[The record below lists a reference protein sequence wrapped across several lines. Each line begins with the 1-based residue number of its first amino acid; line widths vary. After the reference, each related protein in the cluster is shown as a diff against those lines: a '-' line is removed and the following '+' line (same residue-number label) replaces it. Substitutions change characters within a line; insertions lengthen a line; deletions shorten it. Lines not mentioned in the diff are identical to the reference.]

1 MIREYVAGYLPSVLY
16 VLYGTSVHFAD
27 VMDDGIKFAGLI
39 LAAMGIVHLALKIY
53 GTWLDNRIKN
63 KQLE

>member
-1 MIREYVAGYLPSVLY
+1 MICEYVAGYLSGVLY

-27 VMDDGIKFAGLI
+27 VMDGGIKIVGLI
-39 LAAMGIVHLALKIY
+39 LAVMGIVHLALKIY